1 VKRPRCTAQIGPTGI
16 HDRYHFGL
24 SGLLRFCCISVP
36 FLGGCSTPGWLC
48 LAPPGPS
55 SATIIADPDAN
66 NTSAIAVD
74 VLFIS
79 DTLAAQQISVLT
91 ATDYFARRTQ
101 LQRDFPGGLLIRSR
115 ELAPGQIARDVPLNP
130 NCNRVRTLLFA
141 RYLTPGDHRQSVANV
156 SRILVSL
163 GRDDFT
169 VSR

>member
-1 VKRPRCTAQIGPTGI
+1 MHCTNRADRHPRPVSFRAVRPFAVLL
-16 HDRYHFGL
+16 HF
-24 SGLLRFCCISVP
+24 RSVP
-36 FLGGCSTPGWLC
+36 RRLLDSR
-48 LAPPGPS
+48 LALSRAAGPS

-163 GRDDFT
+163 GREDFT